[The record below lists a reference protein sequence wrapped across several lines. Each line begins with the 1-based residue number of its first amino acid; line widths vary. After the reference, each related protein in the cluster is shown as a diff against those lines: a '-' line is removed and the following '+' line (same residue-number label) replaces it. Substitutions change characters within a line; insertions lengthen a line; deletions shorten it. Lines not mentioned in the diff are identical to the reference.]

1 MSTTV
6 PRRSPARWLPWIA
19 LGVLVAAVLVV
30 GARGGSGGPES
41 LDHRVERIARDVRCP
56 QCSGQS
62 AADSDAETAVAVR
75 ATIRQQVQQGRTD
88 GQIKQYLA
96 DRYGQDILERP
107 PATGIASL
115 VWVLPVIAL
124 VLAVAGLIFAFRR
137 WKAQAV
143 GGHPTPEDRRLVDE
157 SRGG

>member
-1 MSTTV
+1 MSGASG
-6 PRRSPARWLPWIA
+6 RSPMRWLPWIA
-19 LGVLVAAVLVV
+19 LGVLVAVVLVI
-30 GARGGSGGPES
+30 GATGGSGGPVS
-41 LDHRVERIARDVRCP
+41 VDRRVERIARDVRCP

-75 ATIRQQVQQGRTD
+75 ATIRQQVQQGRSD

-115 VWVLPVIAL
+115 VWALPVIAL
-124 VLAVAGLIFAFRR
+124 VFAIAGLAFAFRR
-137 WKAQAV
+137 WKAQ
-143 GGHPTPEDRRLVDE
+143 GPRGHATEEDRRLVDE
-157 SRGG
+157 SRGR